1 MNEPGE
7 KVSWGEARRQLL
19 VARLLAQPDVS
30 TVNPKRRVRD
40 AESSEQSVGRLSHL
54 ALGRHVDQCRRL
66 VHDGDGNASGGLAS
80 AALFHTLERQQNVQ
94 TTTNCIL

>member
-1 MNEPGE
+1 MDEPGE
-7 KVSWGEARRQLL
+7 KVSRSEARRQLL
-19 VARLLAQPDVS
+19 VARLLSQPHVS
-30 TVNPKRRVRD
+30 AVDAEGRVRD

-54 ALGRHVDQCRRL
+54 ALGRHVDQGRRL
-66 VHDGDGNASGGLAS
+66 VHDGDGDASGGLAS